1 MRLKLFVV
9 TLLFTILLG
18 GYARAYDDNMPF
30 TSSIVVN
37 SKNGQILQ
45 SYYPDRVI
53 YPASLTKMMTAYV
66 VFAAIKEA

>member
-1 MRLKLFVV
+1 MKAKLFIF

-18 GYARAYDDNMPF
+18 DDSRAYDESMPF

-45 SYYPDRVI
+45 SYYPDVVI
-53 YPASLTKMMTAYV
+53 YPASLTKMMM
-66 VFAAIKEA
+66 